1 MYTAVFIGVLL
12 GICAFSLLL
21 CCVIFWCEFY
31 RRSERRWGGYRGK
44 NGRWRSLG
52 HVGLHKPRLTMQKQH
67 QGIPISLEMES
78 GEFFESY
85 PLHPSS
91 GPVDFFSDPLLLDS
105 DRESLPGG
113 QEPL

>member
-1 MYTAVFIGVLL
+1 MYNNSVS
-12 GICAFSLLL
+12 FSL
-21 CCVIFWCEFY
+21 FQ
-31 RRSERRWGGYRGK
+31 RRWGGGYRGK

-52 HVGLHKPRLTMQKQH
+52 HVGVHKPRLTMQKQH

-105 DRESLPGG
+105 DRENLPGG
-113 QEPL
+113 QESL